1 MLVFF
6 RVAAVLSVALILFV
20 VAMRLIFPLP
30 SLEGRQ
36 ESFALPPSDSQNMS
50 RNTAPLAAAHP
61 GQSGVVP
68 LSDGADAFSARMLLA
83 RAAERSIDAQ
93 YYIWQNDL
101 TGIPLLAEL
110 RAAAER
116 GVRVRLL
123 VDDNGTPDLDAEL
136 AALNALPNAEVRVFN
151 PFNFRSP
158 RLLSYTFDFFR
169 LNRRMHNKSFT
180 VDGTATII
188 GGRNVG
194 DIYFAR
200 DAETQYSDLDLLA
213 VGQVVTE
220 VSSEF
225 DRYWNS
231 QSAYPHELLVTPP
244 ADGLAG
250 LDARLTEVL
259 ADPGTA
265 EYGEALRNT
274 ALVHDLTNGVARF
287 LWADTELVS
296 DDPAKG
302 LGDVPKEQLMI
313 VQLAEIAGAAE
324 KSIDLISAYFVPG
337 NRGVEVLANAVAA
350 GVKVRTLTNSLEA
363 TDVLPVHASYTKYRK
378 KLLDVGVEVY
388 ELKANRADVE
398 PDSDLGLLGS
408 SASSL
413 HAKTLILDG
422 DRIFVG
428 SFNFDPRS
436 ALLNCEMGFLVHSPE
451 LAAMVTG
458 RFESMFG
465 ENAWRVRY
473 GEGSQLEWQDGSGS
487 IDLNEPGSSTMN
499 ALVLTVLGWLPIE
512 WMM

>member
-1 MLVFF
+1 MLFF
-6 RVAAVLSVALILFV
+6 LRMVAVLSIALIVYV
-20 VAMRLIFPLP
+20 VVMRLIFRLP
-30 SLEGRQ
+30 PLEGRQ
-36 ESFALPPSDSQNMS
+36 ESLALPPSQSQNMS
-50 RNTAPLAAAHP
+50 RSIARLAAAHP
-61 GQSGVVP
+61 GLSGMVP
-68 LSDGADAFSARMLLA
+68 LSDGGDAFSSRMLLA

-123 VDDNGTPDLDAEL
+123 VDDNGSPDLDAEM
-136 AALNALPNAEVRVFN
+136 AALNTLPNAEVRVFN
-151 PFNFRSP
+151 PFNLRNP
-158 RLLSYTFDFFR
+158 RFLSYTFDFFR

-180 VDGTATII
+180 VDGTVTII

-200 DAETQYSDLDLLA
+200 DAKTQYSDLDLLA

-244 ADGLAG
+244 VDGLAS
-250 LDARLTEVL
+250 LEARLRAVL
-259 ADPGTA
+259 DDPGTA

-274 ALVHDLTNGVARF
+274 AMIRDLTNGALRF
-287 LWADTELVS
+287 HWADTELVS

-302 LGDVPKEQLMI
+302 LGDVPKERLMI
-313 VQLAEIAGAAE
+313 VQLAKIAGAAE

-337 NRGVEVLANAVAA
+337 NRGVEVLANAVAD

-378 KLLDVGVEVY
+378 KLLDAGVEVY
-388 ELKANRADVE
+388 EMKANRAAAE
-398 PDSDLGLLGS
+398 PDSDLGFLGN
-408 SASSL
+408 SATSL

-422 DRIFVG
+422 DRVFVG

-451 LAAMVTG
+451 LAATVAGT
-458 RFESMFG
+458 FASMFG
-465 ENAWRVRY
+465 ERAWRVRF
-473 GEGSQLEWQDGSGS
+473 GDGNRLEWQDDKGS
-487 IDLNEPGSSTMN
+487 IVLKEPGASTLN

-512 WMM
+512 WLM